1 MLGKLLKYEW
11 RNTYKVGLILL
22 ASVAMATLVG
32 FLSLQTPLWQDMVSD
47 RGYFGSVAF
56 DMLDIMSFFAIMFY
70 IMLLV
75 GVVYAT
81 YIYLIV
87 RFYRTMYTDEGYL
100 LHTLPVSKH
109 QILISKILVSSVW
122 VYLVD
127 LAVFVSVAFF
137 IISVINIFTPN
148 NIWLELPEFF
158 SNFMGM
164 VSELEYELG
173 LDMFGWVLSAI
184 AISILGIPSSI
195 IIFFG
200 AISVGQLFSK
210 HRVLMAILSY
220 VVIMIISSIINMI
233 FQVINAL
240 TSLTPLYQTGSGF
253 SIYMLGNLNA
263 QFVTNLLLAV
273 GCYIASYYITSR
285 KLNMD

>member
-1 MLGKLLKYEW
+1 MLGKLIKYEW

-22 ASVAMATLVG
+22 ASIAMATLVG

-47 RGYFGSVAF
+47 RGYYGNVAV
-56 DMLDIMSFFAIMFY
+56 DMLDIMSIFAIMFF

-75 GVVYAT
+75 GVVYAA

-122 VYLVD
+122 MYLVN
-127 LAVFVSVAFF
+127 LAMFLSVAIF
-137 IISVINIFTPN
+137 ILSLINVFTPE
-148 NIWLELPEFF
+148 NIWLALPKYF
-158 SNFMGM
+158 SNFAELM
-164 VSELEYELG
+164 SELEYDLG
-173 LDMFGWVLSAI
+173 LDMFGWILSVI
-184 AISILGIPSSI
+184 AISILGVPSSI

-200 AISVGQLFSK
+200 AISIGQLFSK

-220 VVIMIISSIINMI
+220 VVIMIVSSVINMI
-233 FQVINAL
+233 FQVINMVA
-240 TSLTPLYQTGSGF
+240 SLAPLYQSGSGF
-253 SIYMLGNLNA
+253 SVYMLGNLNA
-263 QFVTNLLLAV
+263 QLVTNLLLAV

-285 KLNMD
+285 KLNMN